1 MVSDQVPPQPPSQPP
16 DVPADARN
24 WAMAAHL
31 SALVTFLGIPSL
43 VGPLIVWLVKRDDHP
58 YIAEHAREALNFQIS
73 VLIYVVAGGVLAVI
87 GVIGTLGLG
96 LLVIIPVVI
105 AAAIAW
111 FVLVIIASMRASSGE
126 AYSYP
131 LTIRLVN

>member
-1 MVSDQVPPQPPSQPP
+1 VNDQPPPSQQPP
-16 DVPADARN
+16 GPPGVPADARN
-24 WAMAAHL
+24 WAVAAHL

-43 VGPLIVWLVKRDDHP
+43 VGPLIVWLIKRDEDP

-73 VLIYVVAGGVLAVI
+73 VLIYVIAGGVIAVV
-87 GVIGTLGLG
+87 GVVATLGIG
-96 LLVIIPVVI
+96 LILIIPLVI

-111 FVLVIIASMRASSGE
+111 FVLVIMAAVKASSGE
-126 AYSYP
+126 RYRYP